1 MTPRWHTY
9 NVHEPKVIEALNAE
23 WSWILPTIDAVVAV
37 NSMGNVMLRDEEQN
51 HWRICPE
58 ELSAKIFAKTPDELQ
73 AAYADPGRKADWQ
86 MSPLVSELVEQFG
99 EPEVGECFGLVI
111 PAVLGGE
118 YSVSNIR
125 RRDLYEYLRYAGDV
139 ANQTKDL
146 KDGETVKFEVV

>member
-1 MTPRWHTY
+1 MQFD
-9 NVHEPKVIEALNAE
+9 EPKVIEALNAE

-37 NSMGNVMLRDEEQN
+37 NSMGNVMIRDVDQN

-58 ELSAKIFAKTPDELQ
+58 ELSAEIFAKTPDELQ
-73 AAYADPGRKADWQ
+73 AAYADPERKADWQ
-86 MSPLVSELVEQFG
+86 MSSLVSELVEEFG
-99 EPEVGECFGLVI
+99 EPEIGECFGLVI

-118 YSVSNIR
+118 YSLGNIR
-125 RRDLYEYLRYAGDV
+125 RRDLYEYLRYTGDV